1 MAKILN
7 FGSLNLDYVYN
18 VPHFVTA
25 GETLSSYNMEVICG
39 GKGLNQS
46 VALARA
52 GAEVFHAGKIGF
64 NGGILEETLKNSNI
78 DTTYLLKDE
87 RENGHAIIQVDKS
100 GQNCILLFSGSNGK
114 ITKDEV
120 DRIIENFSEGDVI
133 VLQNEISSVPYII
146 EKAYEKKL
154 FIVLNPSPI
163 TDDILSYPIEKVS
176 LLILNEVEG
185 KALTG
190 EDDPDKII
198 EALHESYKGI
208 KVLLSLGTK
217 GSVFSD
223 GKEKIRKG
231 IFKAKAV
238 DTTAAGDTMLGF
250 FVALLTKGEN
260 PENALITATKASAVA
275 VSRKGASP
283 SIPTLEEANQCD
295 FEYSE

>member
-7 FGSLNLDYVYN
+7 YGSLNLDYVYS

-52 GAEVFHAGKIGF
+52 GAEVFHAGKIGC
-64 NGGILEETLKNSNI
+64 NGNILKEMLEKNNV
-78 DTTYLLKDE
+78 DTAYLLTDE
-87 RENGHAIIQVDKS
+87 KENGHAIIQVDKT

-114 ITKDEV
+114 IEKNEV
-120 DRIIENFSEGDVI
+120 DETLKNFNKGDYI
-133 VLQNEISSVPYII
+133 VLQNEISNIPYII
-146 EKAYEKKL
+146 EKAHEKGL
-154 FIVLNPSPI
+154 FVVLNPSPI
-163 TDDILSYPIEKVS
+163 TDDILSYPLDKVS

-185 KALTG
+185 KALTNE
-190 EDDPDKII
+190 EDPQKII
-198 EALHESYKGI
+198 DALLNKYKGI

-217 GSVFSD
+217 GSIYADDSKRIKV
-223 GKEKIRKG
+223 G

-250 FVALLTKGEN
+250 FT
-260 PENALITATKASAVA
+260 ALISMGTDEKEALILATKASAVA

-283 SIPTLEEANQCD
+283 SIPTLEEAKNCQ
-295 FEYSE
+295 FEYVE